1 MFSLL
6 AWIVLRKESF
16 DVTLHLFLKTI
27 PLFPES
33 VKGREAC
40 GLELILFDG
49 SGMADKFG
57 LFRIKPGQTAPYHGF
72 LAAVVP
78 LGSVEVFSAFA
89 AEDNLGKGMAAAESA
104 FSAVCGDTGDPAHQ
118 FILHL
123 EKDVFWNNGLV
134 VTLHII
140 LRHYAVVLYPGLVEK
155 VGGVGL
161 LEQGVSD
168 VLFIPEDLVDGRC
181 MPCGLAGSGGNAVPF
196 KSGFDLVHAVSF
208 LVFPVD
214 ALYDFSLLRIND
226 EIAFRILGVAQ
237 KAVVVNQHLSLLVA
251 VLKPQLDVLG
261 QRLGFLLRQRGI
273 MVRSTSPLASSV
285 LIDSFSK

>member
-1 MFSLL
+1 
-6 AWIVLRKESF
+6 
-16 DVTLHLFLKTI
+16 
-27 PLFPES
+27 
-33 VKGREAC
+33 
-40 GLELILFDG
+40 
-49 SGMADKFG
+49 MAYEIG
-57 LFRIKPGQTAPYHGF
+57 LFRIKSGQTAPYHGF

-123 EKDVFWNNGLV
+123 EKDVFWNNRLV
-134 VTLHII
+134 VPLHII

-155 VGGVGL
+155 VSGVGL
-161 LEQGVSD
+161 LEQGVSA

-226 EIAFRILGVAQ
+226 EIAFLILGVAQ
-237 KAVVVNQHLSLLVA
+237 KAVVVNLHLSLLVA

-261 QRLGFLLRQRGI
+261 QRLGFLLRQRSI
-273 MVRSTSPLASSV
+273 MVRNISPLASSV